1 MALEQLKHF
10 SRYLKAIQLRLDRLD
25 HDPQKDAKKA
35 VQNRI
40 SVDAI
45 KIARL
50 IVCPRIENSLFCIS
64 VAVAEGFMCVIC
76 RDAMLRVSMRSKS
89 FSRLYIASYF

>member
-1 MALEQLKHF
+1 VALEQLKHI

-40 SVDAI
+40 SVDAR

-50 IVCPRIENSLFCIS
+50 IVCSRIENSLFCLS

-76 RDAMLRVSMRSKS
+76 RDAMLRVSMLRKS
-89 FSRLYIASYF
+89 FSRLCFSSYF